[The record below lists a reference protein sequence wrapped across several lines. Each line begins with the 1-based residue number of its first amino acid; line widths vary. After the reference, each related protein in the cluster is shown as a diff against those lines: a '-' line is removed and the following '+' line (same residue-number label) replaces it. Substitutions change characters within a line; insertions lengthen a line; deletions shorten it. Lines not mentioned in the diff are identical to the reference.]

1 MLHTAASIQR
11 HPFSLPLPF
20 SLSLSLSLSPYLFLS
35 PSLVRT
41 QSQGALRGTCEQSLP
56 ALAAI
61 ALFANA
67 LRICFTYAQ
76 AEPGTGEA
84 LFDRRRGSRGSHLSL
99 RLLGPSCPLTWKGWH
114 AGNMPSKQCALFPAG
129 PRGRGIDML
138 RLSLDYK
145 SIGGCDSLWLLL
157 KFSMLVILWW

>member
-1 MLHTAASIQR
+1 MVTDEKGRIYHPTLPVSPLLPPVLLTSSSLFQHCYVWCGLGMLFLPVRLALSCSIQR
-11 HPFSLPLPF
+11 LASKGI
-20 SLSLSLSLSPYLFLS
+20 LSLSPSLSPSLYLSLSPYLFLS

-84 LFDRRRGSRGSHLSL
+84 LFDRRRGSRESHLSL
-99 RLLGPSCPLTWKGWH
+99 RLLGPSCPLT
-114 AGNMPSKQCALFPAG
+114 
-129 PRGRGIDML
+129 
-138 RLSLDYK
+138 
-145 SIGGCDSLWLLL
+145 
-157 KFSMLVILWW
+157 